1 MPPSRGGDRS
11 TDYGGD
17 TMEVTDIDLCD
28 PANFV
33 DGVPFEW
40 FAYLRR
46 EAPVQWHP
54 DPEGFAEGFWSVTR
68 FDDCV
73 GVNRDYEHFS
83 SYRSAALFH
92 DMDEE
97 AWPSSG

>member
-1 MPPSRGGDRS
+1 
-11 TDYGGD
+11 
-17 TMEVTDIDLCD
+17 MEVTDINLCD
-28 PANFV
+28 PQNFV
-33 DGVPFEW
+33 DAVPLEW

-54 DPEGFAEGFWSVTR
+54 DPDGFAEGFWSVTR

-83 SYRSAALFH
+83 SYR
-92 DMDEE
+92 
-97 AWPSSG
+97 G

>member
-1 MPPSRGGDRS
+1 
-11 TDYGGD
+11 
-17 TMEVTDIDLCD
+17 MEVTDIDLCD
-28 PANFV
+28 PENFV
-33 DGVPFEW
+33 DGVPHEW

-54 DPEGFAEGFWSVTR
+54 DPDGFAEGFWSVTR
-68 FDDCV
+68 YDDCV

-92 DMDEE
+92 DMDED
-97 AWPSSG
+97 ALAQ

>member
-1 MPPSRGGDRS
+1 
-11 TDYGGD
+11 
-17 TMEVTDIDLCD
+17 MEVTDIDLAD
-28 PANFV
+28 PDSFV
-33 DGVPFEW
+33 SGVPHEW

-54 DPEGFAEGFWSVTR
+54 DPDGVAEGFWSVTR

-83 SYRSAALFH
+83 SSTTSTRR
-92 DMDEE
+92 
-97 AWPSSG
+97 SSGSSG